1 MIRKHPVT
9 IRKAFLDE
17 DILVAQ
23 HFYHIWLD
31 NNISPNSICVDWLE
45 QTLNFIAQA
54 RQNLAF
60 QTFMAVINHQV
71 VGSASCQLFAGLYPN
86 VFQADF
92 RNYGYIWNVYVESS
106 YRRQGIAT
114 LLTQTAI
121 DHLQYLNCTHA
132 ILHASP
138 QGKVVYENLG
148 FVPKNEMV
156 LELKK

>member
-1 MIRKHPVT
+1 MTKKHPVS

-23 HFYHIWLD
+23 HFYHLWLD
-31 NNISPNSICVDWLE
+31 NNISPNLIRANWLE
-45 QTLNFIAQA
+45 ETLNFIAQA

-60 QTFMAVINHQV
+60 QTFMATINNQV
-71 VGSASCQLFAGLYPN
+71 VGSASGQLFAGLYPN

-106 YRRQGIAT
+106 YRCQGIAT

-121 DHLQYLNCTHA
+121 DYLQSLNCTHA

-138 QGKVVYENLG
+138 QGKAVYENLG

-156 LELKK
+156 LNLNQ